1 LNKLQQLDEAWELFE
16 DQVSKGVLKKDIA
29 PILNANGFTTLKG
42 KPWSYQTLMLE
53 QRRRKELSP
62 LGNSQLVSEVVSVS
76 DELSKL
82 SVCELIQ
89 HFMESES
96 LSEVEVADALNERGY
111 LDRKGRPWNHQ
122 SILYELGNRWMGQEE
137 DLPEFSGSL
146 SDLIEKSVSRTER
159 ENLAKKKGP
168 DMNQAWEMI
177 KTQLEKGVKKKKL
190 MHNLNMGGFH
200 TRTGKPWTYQTL
212 LLEIKR
218 MELAGYF
225 GRVVDKFVVPT
236 PAPKVNSK
244 IQAEDSVDIILAK
257 ARKLIQKRVVEVLN
271 EKGARTRS
279 GSPWSYSVLM
289 TELLKL
295 DLDPESTKLF
305 NSPADVSIAEEVGGS
320 EFFSVN

>member
-1 LNKLQQLDEAWELFE
+1 MNKLQQLDEAWELFE

-53 QRRRKELSP
+53 QRRRKELVFQ
-62 LGNSQLVSEVVSVS
+62 GNKFGSELVSVS
-76 DELSKL
+76 DELLKL

-96 LSEVEVADALNERGY
+96 LSESEVADALNKRGY

-122 SILYELGNRWMGQEE
+122 SILYELGNRWIDQEE
-137 DLPEFSGSL
+137 ELPEFRGSL

-159 ENLAKKKGP
+159 EDLSRRKGP

-177 KTQLEKGVKKKKL
+177 KGQLEKGVKKKKL

-218 MELAGYF
+218 MELSGYF
-225 GRVVDKFVVPT
+225 GRVTEKFVMPT

-244 IQAEDSVDIILAK
+244 IQADDSVDIILAK

-295 DLDPESTKLF
+295 DLDPESTKLL
-305 NSPADVSIAEEVGGS
+305 NSPGNVSVAENVEGS